1 MSLSPR
7 LGSERRRPAAAPD
20 EAPASPPALRGRR
33 SRWADPRLW
42 VGVLLVLASLLVG
55 VRVFATAD
63 DTVAVETMN
72 HDAVAGSALT
82 PGDLHLTSVHFADS
96 SEASRYV
103 TSAATLVP
111 GATLTRDVG
120 AGELL
125 ATTSVSVGDG
135 PVDKQLPLGV
145 GAAGMPAGLAAGDHV
160 DVWAVPATDSSRR
173 RSPVAVLRGVTV
185 TAVGSTGLGGLGG
198 DRQILV
204 TLAPRTDVGRA
215 LAALNGSSVVLIQKG
230 S

>member
-1 MSLSPR
+1 MSLSHR
-7 LGSERRRPAAAPD
+7 LGSERRGPASPLD
-20 EAPASPPALRGRR
+20 DVPASPPATRGRR

-55 VRVFATAD
+55 ARVFASAD
-63 DTVAVETMN
+63 DTVAVEAMD
-72 HDAVAGSALT
+72 HDAVAGAALT
-82 PGDLHLTSVHFADS
+82 PGDLHLTSVHFTDS
-96 SEASRYV
+96 SEARRYV
-103 TSAATLVP
+103 TRATTIAA

-125 ATTSVSVGDG
+125 TTTSVSLGAG

-145 GAAGMPAGLAAGDHV
+145 GPAGMPAGLAAGDRV
-160 DVWAVPATDSSRR
+160 DVWAVPASDSSRR

-185 TAVGSTGLGGLGG
+185 TAVGGAGLGGLGG

-215 LAALNGSSVVLIQKG
+215 LAALNGSSVVLIRNG

>member
-1 MSLSPR
+1 VSLSHR
-7 LGSERRRPAAAPD
+7 LGSERRRTAPPPD
-20 EAPASPPALRGRR
+20 DAPASPAASRGRR

-55 VRVFATAD
+55 ARVFASAD

-82 PGDLHLTSVHFADS
+82 PADLHLTSVHFADS
-96 SEASRYV
+96 SEARRYV
-103 TSAATLVP
+103 TTAATIEA

-125 ATTSVSVGDG
+125 TATSVSAGG
-135 PVDKQLPLGV
+135 GLGDKQLPLGV
-145 GAAGMPAGLAAGDHV
+145 GASGMPAGLAAGDRV
-160 DVWAVPATDSSRR
+160 DVWAVPASDSSRR

-185 TAVGSTGLGGLGG
+185 TAVGGTGLGGLGG

-204 TLAPRTDVGRA
+204 TLAPHTDVGRA
-215 LAALNGSSVVLIQKG
+215 LAALNGASVVLIQNG

>member
-1 MSLSPR
+1 MSLSHR
-7 LGSERRRPAAAPD
+7 LGSERRGPAPPPD
-20 EAPASPPALRGRR
+20 DSPASPPAARGRR

-55 VRVFATAD
+55 ARVFASAD

-72 HDAVAGSALT
+72 HDAVAGSPLT

-96 SEASRYV
+96 SQARRYV
-103 TSAATLVP
+103 TTAATIVA

-125 ATTSVSVGDG
+125 TTTSVSVGAG

-145 GAAGMPAGLAAGDHV
+145 GAAGMPAGLAAGDRV
-160 DVWAVPATDSSRR
+160 DVWAVPASDSSRR
-173 RSPVAVLRGVTV
+173 RPPVAVLRGVTV
-185 TAVGSTGLGGLGG
+185 TAVGGTGLGGLGG

-204 TLAPRTDVGRA
+204 TLAPHTDVGHA
-215 LAALNGSSVVLIQKG
+215 LAALNGSSVVLIQNG